1 VTVCLAADG
10 RSDPVVKLALLGAM
24 TVFIVGCVFSIGG
37 LADGRDWGDV
47 NHYQRFGTQVM
58 DGREPYHDFY
68 MEYPPGALPAFVLPA
83 TVTDGKEAGA
93 YRFRFKLEMTLLGAA
108 ALVAAAAIL
117 RLLAASRER
126 TLTAL
131 AAIALAPAALGHVFL
146 NRYDLWPALLLVG
159 SLLVL
164 LLSRAAAGGALLGAL
179 FAAKLFAPIALPL
192 TAIRLSRTGGERA
205 VGRAAAAFVLV
216 SLLAFGY
223 FTLTAFG
230 GLGFSVKTQLVRHL
244 QTESLGASLLF
255 AADRLGIYHARIIF
269 GAPGSLD
276 LSGTVAD
283 TVGVLTTVAAIGA
296 VLAVAAVC
304 ARRELGSEG
313 FVVAFV
319 ATVVG
324 FVAFAK
330 VLSPQYVV
338 WLVPLVPLV
347 RGRTGAFASTLLLI
361 CLVLTQLENYGFTGG
376 HLATWAVWTI
386 LLRNVALVALYA
398 QLLRVTARAPRAVP
412 DAAPRSLLAE
422 APQPS

>member
-1 VTVCLAADG
+1 
-10 RSDPVVKLALLGAM
+10 VKLVVLGAL
-24 TVFIVGCVFSIGG
+24 TVFVVACVFSIGG
-37 LADGRDWGDV
+37 LADSRDWGDV
-47 NHYQRFGTQVM
+47 GHYQRFGTQVM

-83 TVTDGKEAGA
+83 TVTDGKEVGA
-93 YRFRFKLEMTLLGAA
+93 YRFRFKLLMTLFGVA

-126 TLTAL
+126 TLAAL

-159 SLLVL
+159 SLLGL
-164 LLSRAAAGGALLGAL
+164 LLSRAATGGTLLGTL

-192 TAIRLSRTGGERA
+192 TAIRLWRTSGERA
-205 VGRAAAAFVLV
+205 LVRATAAFVLV

-223 FTLTAFG
+223 FALTAFG
-230 GLGFSVKTQLVRHL
+230 GLGFSLKTQLQRHL

-255 AADRLGIYHARIIF
+255 AADRLGIYHTRMIS

-276 LSGTVAD
+276 LGGTVAD
-283 TVGVLTTVAAIGA
+283 TVGVLTTVVAIGA

-304 ARRELGSEG
+304 ARRELASED

-319 ATVVG
+319 ATVAG
-324 FVAFAK
+324 FIAFAK
-330 VLSPQYVV
+330 VLSPQYLV

-347 RGRTGAFASTLLLI
+347 RGRTGAFASALLLT
-361 CLVLTQLENYGFTGG
+361 CLVLTQVENYGFTGL
-376 HLATWAVWTI
+376 HVATWAIWTI
-386 LLRNVALVALYA
+386 LIRNVALVALYA
-398 QLLRVTARAPRAVP
+398 QLLRVTARAPRA
-412 DAAPRSLLAE
+412 APALRQDRLLAE